1 VFKRRLVVV
10 LTLAVA
16 MGLLASYVVY
26 QAVKTARGQQPETEQ
41 VVIAAAN
48 VNLGEALTSKHVKMT
63 TWPKATMPAGTL
75 KSVKD
80 AEGRVVRTS
89 IVAGE
94 LILEAKLAP
103 TGQGGL
109 MPVLVPPGK
118 RAVSIKVDEAVQRS
132 GFVLPNSRVD
142 VLVTMSRD
150 TGRSKESRIV
160 LQDVSVLAADQTVEM
175 KDNKPVTMVTVTMAL
190 SPEETE
196 RLALAQNEGKV
207 TLALRNMQDSA
218 RISTPGVT
226 VAQLLGSPAPAPAPA
241 GKLEKKPTSPVR
253 SAAKR
258 QPPKPSVTA
267 TAAPPPI
274 ANTPEANSPA
284 QGSKHIVSVIKGA
297 SATDMVF
304 VQDSERGWLEAPTK
318 GDGSKR
324 P

>member
-1 VFKRRLVVV
+1 MLKRRLAVV

-26 QAVKTARGQQPETEQ
+26 QTVKAARGEQTEMEQ

-48 VNLGEALTSKHVKMT
+48 VNLGEALTSNHVKVAQ
-63 TWPKATMPAGTL
+63 WPKATLPSGTL
-75 KSVKD
+75 KAVKD
-80 AEGRVVRTS
+80 AEGRVARTS

-94 LILEAKLAP
+94 LILDAKLAP

-150 TGRSKESRIV
+150 TGRTKESRIV
-160 LQDVSVLAADQTVEM
+160 LQDVSVLASDQTVEM

-207 TLALRNMQDSA
+207 TLALRNMQDTA
-218 RISTPGVT
+218 KISTPGVT

-241 GKLEKKPTSPVR
+241 GKQEKKPTSPVR

-258 QPPKPSVTA
+258 QPPKPAVAA
-267 TAAPPPI
+267 TAPPPPM
-274 ANTPEANSPA
+274 AKTPEATPPQA
-284 QGSKHIVSVIKGA
+284 AKHVVSVIKGA
-297 SATDMVF
+297 SATDVVF
-304 VQDSERGWLEAPTK
+304 VQDKENGWLEAPSK
-318 GDGSKR
+318 GDGAKR
-324 P
+324 Q

>member
-1 VFKRRLVVV
+1 MLKRRLYVV

-26 QAVKTARGQQPETEQ
+26 QTVKSARGEQPEMEQ

-48 VNLGEALTSKHVKMT
+48 VNLGEALTSNHVKVT
-63 TWPKATMPAGTL
+63 QWPKTTMPAGTL

-80 AEGRVVRTS
+80 AEGRVARTT
-89 IVAGE
+89 IVVGE
-94 LILEAKLAP
+94 LILDSKLAP

-150 TGRSKESRIV
+150 TGRTKESRIV
-160 LQDVSVLAADQTVEM
+160 LQDVGVLASDQTVEM

-207 TLALRNMQDSA
+207 TLALRNMQDTA

-226 VAQLLGSPAPAPAPA
+226 VAQLLGSPAPVPAA
-241 GKLEKKPTSPVR
+241 VGKQEKKPATSVR

-258 QPPKPSVTA
+258 PSKPAVEATA
-267 TAAPPPI
+267 TPSPI
-274 ANTPEANSPA
+274 AKAPEVSGPQA
-284 QGSKHIVSVIKGA
+284 SKHTVSVIKGA
-297 SATDMVF
+297 SSTDVVF
-304 VQDSERGWLEAPTK
+304 VQDSERGWLEAPSK
-318 GDGSKR
+318 GDGAKR